1 MEAINNIVSM
11 LNGPI
16 WGVGMLVLI
25 VGSGLYFTIRLGFFQ
40 FVHFKDM
47 WSRIIDKSESE
58 SGISSFASFCTT
70 MAMRVGTG
78 NVAGV
83 AVALYMGGPGALFW
97 MIIAGMTNSAVCFTE
112 CTLSV
117 LYKNRIDGQY
127 RSGGAYCAE
136 VLAGKHMVH
145 STQHSSDWALYY
157 SCRQQLPIQSAMALT
172 TL

>member
-1 MEAINNIVSM
+1 MEAINNIVGM

-117 LYKNRIDGQY
+117 LYKTSMLR
-127 RSGGAYCAE
+127 E

-157 SCRQQLPIQSAMALT
+157 SCRQQLPIQSAMALR

>member
-117 LYKNRIDGQY
+117 LYMVSIEAAALTVLR
-127 RSGGAYCAE
+127 E
-136 VLAGKHMVH
+136 VLAGKLMVP
-145 STQHSSDWALYY
+145 SMQHSSDWALYY
-157 SCRQQLPIQSAMALT
+157 SCRQQLPLQSAMDLR